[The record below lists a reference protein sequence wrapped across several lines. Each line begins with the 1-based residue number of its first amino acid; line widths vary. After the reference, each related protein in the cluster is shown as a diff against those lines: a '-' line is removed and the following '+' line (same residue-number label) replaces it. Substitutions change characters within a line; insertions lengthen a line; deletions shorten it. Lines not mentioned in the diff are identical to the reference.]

1 MRGIADLKEVMNH
14 DHAGDYTRYY
24 AWNFTNLSWNLERQ
38 KIEGTVKYR
47 NPPYANTAGA
57 WLAWTELA
65 LTFASTTRKAAVRS
79 VKIRQRFSRDRPGLR
94 ESFEYGA
101 VEWTH
106 RSEYRRLLPRR
117 RR

>member
-1 MRGIADLKEVMNH
+1 MRGIADLKEVVNH

-24 AWNFTNLSWNLERQ
+24 AWNFMNLSWNLERQ

-57 WLAWTELA
+57 CLAWIELA
-65 LTFASTTRKAAVRS
+65 LTFASTTRKAAARS

-94 ESFEYGA
+94 YSFEYGA
-101 VEWTH
+101 VEWAH
-106 RSEYRRLLPRR
+106 RSDYGRLLPRR